1 MAPVHPSLW
10 HRASSLLRHAAGP
23 ARSSG
28 LPFILAIALLLA
40 VVLSALAATILV
52 RTYNDAIAAAQ
63 HRIEDFTDLLAEH
76 AMLVFDD
83 VDRTL
88 QTAGKARAMLMRAG
102 QWGPSAGDRPYRAL
116 LELQPSSAAA
126 SNLSW
131 TDEHGDRLYTALS
144 PSPSPLNVRE
154 RPYFIRHRDDPALGI
169 HVGTPNLSQ
178 QTGKYLVPVTCRFD
192 LPDGGFGGV
201 TTLLIDPAYFASFY
215 QSTTRRQRLFIQL
228 VLNDGTVLARE
239 PSQASYTGASI
250 AQGQL
255 FTQHLPK
262 APAGTFSAPGVFD
275 GIDRI
280 VSYKAIPKL
289 PLVITVS
296 INRSDALA
304 DWYRASAIVLAFYA
318 VLLAM
323 IGGGAWLGSRQI
335 HRRALRRREQA
346 EAEARRRQAEK
357 QQALS
362 TMIGGIAHEINNALM
377 PIMIN
382 GEMLEEELAEGSF
395 ERVGLGQMMHCARQ
409 IEGLIKRVLDMNRG
423 EAAAG
428 VPLDLAGFLARV
440 ADKSRAGL
448 PKSIAL
454 IERVADDIGAVQAGE
469 ETLSRVFV
477 ELVSN
482 AASAIGDNPG
492 RIEISAA
499 PAFVDAGPADTARTR
514 FVRLSVRD
522 DGPGIPPAVRERLF
536 EPFFTTKDA
545 GKGVGLGLYA
555 ARRVVSELGGYLD
568 VESEPG
574 KGACFSILLPRVPA
588 QVTAAAAAA

>member
-1 MAPVHPSLW
+1 MAPAHPGLW
-10 HRASSLLRHAAGP
+10 RQASLLLRQTAGP

-28 LPFILAIALLLA
+28 LPFILAIALLLT
-40 VVLSALAATILV
+40 VVLSGLAATILV
-52 RTYNDAIAAAQ
+52 RTYNDAIADAE
-63 HRIEDFTDLLAEH
+63 HRIQDITDLLAEH
-76 AMLVFDD
+76 ASLVFDD

-88 QTAGKARAMLMRAG
+88 QTAGKTRAMLMSAG

-116 LELQPSSAAA
+116 LELQPNSAAA

-154 RPYFIRHRDDPALGI
+154 RDYFIHHRDNPSLGI
-169 HVGTPNLSQ
+169 HVGTLNLSQ
-178 QTGKYLVPVTCRFD
+178 QTGKYLVPVTRRFD

-201 TTLLIDPAYFASFY
+201 TTLLIDPAYFAGFY

-250 AQGQL
+250 ARGQL

-280 VSYKAIPKL
+280 ISYKAIPKL

-304 DWYRASAIVLAFYA
+304 DWYGDSAIVLAFSA
-318 VLLAM
+318 VLLLV
-323 IGGGAWLGSRQI
+323 IGGGAWLGCYQIRQ
-335 HRRALRRREQA
+335 RALRRHEQA
-346 EAEARRRQAEK
+346 EAEAQRRQAEK

-362 TMIGGIAHEINNALM
+362 TMIGGIAHEINNALL

-382 GEMLEEELAEGSF
+382 GEMIEEELAEGSF

-409 IEGLIKRVLDMNRG
+409 IEGLIKRVLDLNRG

-428 VPLDLAGFLARV
+428 APLDLADFLARV

-454 IERVADDIGAVQAGE
+454 TQKVASDIGAVHAGE
-469 ETLSRVFV
+469 EKLARVFID
-477 ELVSN
+477 LVAN

-499 PAFVDAGPADTARTR
+499 PAFVDAGPADAARTS
-514 FVRLSVRD
+514 FVRLCVRD

-536 EPFFTTKDA
+536 EPFFTTKEA

-555 ARRVVSELGGYLD
+555 ARRVISELGGYLD

-574 KGACFSILLPRVPA
+574 KGACFSILLPRTAGQAPA
-588 QVTAAAAAA
+588 MTA